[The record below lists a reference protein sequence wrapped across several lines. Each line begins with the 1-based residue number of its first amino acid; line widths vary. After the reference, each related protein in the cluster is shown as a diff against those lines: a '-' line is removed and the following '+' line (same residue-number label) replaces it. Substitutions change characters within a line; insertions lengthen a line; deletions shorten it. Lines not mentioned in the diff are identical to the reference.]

1 MESKNE
7 RIKRIFPRI
16 IGMADELYPVYMPT
30 DENRSGELDNTT
42 LFRRGMNC
50 FSFSTA
56 RLCYIAVYRKLFLTA
71 FLILVRDRLIN
82 IDLSDINNM
91 EVDTY
96 GNMIRL
102 DRLEDQ
108 SALMDTLIRKVFD
121 AYGYRY
127 ETVSYKIEDLMTGV
141 DDAYTVE
148 DALETVDTN
157 CSLTMQEND
166 LMHIDTHFLLS
177 QVYHTEWYGQD
188 DIKIWRISNRW
199 LSEILN
205 RNYGLTVESER
216 MVIHNT
222 SRLDY
227 LLFPDNVSCGV
238 YEYGRRT
245 GKYEFAA
252 TESAYVSVD
261 WCGYDEYWCRLDSAF
276 LNFGALLTIPLVDT
290 LMDDIDLCRHP

>member
-30 DENRSGELDNTT
+30 NENHYGGLEYTT
-42 LFRRGMNC
+42 LFRRSMNC

-82 IDLSDINNM
+82 IDLSDIKDM

-102 DRLEDQ
+102 DRLEEQ
-108 SALMDTLIRKVFD
+108 SELMDALIRKVFD

-127 ETVSYKIEDLMTGV
+127 ETVSYKIDDLMTGIYDV
-141 DDAYTVE
+141 YTVE
-148 DALETVDTN
+148 ESLDTVDTN

-166 LMHIDTHFLLS
+166 FMHTDTYFLLS
-177 QVYHTEWYGQD
+177 QVYQTEWYGQD
-188 DIKIWRISNRW
+188 DIKFWHFSNGW
-199 LSEILN
+199 LPEILD
-205 RNYGLTVESER
+205 RNYDLTAGSER
-216 MVIHNT
+216 AVMDNI
-222 SRLDY
+222 SRLNY
-227 LLFPDNVSCGV
+227 LLFPDDVSRGIR
-238 YEYGRRT
+238 EYKEET
-245 GKYEFAA
+245 GNYEFAA
-252 TESAYVSVD
+252 VESAYVSVN

-276 LNFGALLTIPLVDT
+276 LNFGALLTIPLIDA
-290 LMDDIDLCRHP
+290 LMDDIDLCGQP